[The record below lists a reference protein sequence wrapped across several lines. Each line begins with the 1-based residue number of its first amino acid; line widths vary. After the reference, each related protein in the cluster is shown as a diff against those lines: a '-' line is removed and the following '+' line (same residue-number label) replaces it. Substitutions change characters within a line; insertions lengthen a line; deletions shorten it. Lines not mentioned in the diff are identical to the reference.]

1 VRLVF
6 AGTPDVALPSL
17 DALVASRHEV
27 VAVVTRPDARRG
39 RGGTL
44 SPSPVASRAAELGI
58 PVLKPTRPRDPDFH
72 DRLREL
78 APDCCPVVAYGALL
92 PAALLDIPAQ
102 GWINLHFSLLP
113 AYRGAAPVQAAI
125 LHGETETGAVTFRI
139 VEALDAGPV
148 CGTLRTPIGPR
159 ETAGDLLGRLAVSG
173 AALLTETMDRI
184 EDGTA
189 RFVEQPAEGGTYAAK
204 LEAAD
209 AHLDWTAPVDQL
221 DRRIRACTPAP
232 GAWTTLDGQ
241 KFRVHEAVPTDRPST
256 SPGTVERDRH
266 SVHVHTGTGQLELLR
281 VQPAG
286 KRAMAATDWARGLH
300 ADAIR
305 FDR

>member
-1 VRLVF
+1 MRLVF

-17 DALVASRHEV
+17 DALVASRHDV

-39 RGGTL
+39 RGGGL
-44 SPSPVASRAAELGI
+44 SPSPVAARAAELGI
-58 PVLKPTRPRDPDFH
+58 PVLKPARPREAQFH
-72 DRLREL
+72 QQLRDL

-92 PAALLDIPAQ
+92 PPSLLEIPTH

-113 AYRGAAPVQAAI
+113 AYRGAAPVQSAI
-125 LHGETETGAVTFRI
+125 LHGEQETGAVTFRI

-159 ETAGDLLGRLAVSG
+159 ETSGDLLARLAESG
-173 AALLTETMDRI
+173 AALLTETMDQL
-184 EDGTA
+184 EDGTS
-189 RFVEQPAEGGTYAAK
+189 RCVEQATEGGTYAAK
-204 LEAAD
+204 LGTED
-209 AHLDWTAPVDQL
+209 AHLDWTAPVEQL

-232 GAWTTLDGQ
+232 GAWTTLSGQ
-241 KFRVHEAVPTDRPST
+241 KFRVHEALPTDRPST
-256 SPGTVERDRH
+256 TPGLVERDRR
-266 SVHVHTGTGQLELLR
+266 SVHVHTGSGQLELLR

-286 KRAMAATDWARGLH
+286 KRAMVATDWARGLH
-300 ADAIR
+300 TDDIR

>member
-1 VRLVF
+1 MRLVF

-17 DALVASRHEV
+17 EALVASRHDV

-39 RGGTL
+39 RGAAL
-44 SPSPVASRAAELGI
+44 SPSPVAARAAELGI
-58 PVLKPTRPRDPDFH
+58 PVLKPARPRDAEFH
-72 DRLREL
+72 ARLRDL

-92 PAALLDIPAQ
+92 PGSLLEIPSL
-102 GWINLHFSLLP
+102 GWVNLHFSLLP
-113 AYRGAAPVQAAI
+113 AYRGAAPVQSAI

-139 VEALDAGPV
+139 VEELDAGPV
-148 CGTLRTPIGPR
+148 CGTLRTPIGPH
-159 ETAGDLLGRLAVSG
+159 ETAGDLLARLAVSG
-173 AALLTETMDRI
+173 AALLTRTMDLL

-189 RFVEQPAEGGTYAAK
+189 TCVDQPAEGGTYAAK
-204 LEAAD
+204 LGPDD
-209 AHLDWTAPVDQL
+209 ARIDWTAPVEEI

-241 KFRVHEAVPTDRPST
+241 KFRVLEALPTDRPSAD
-256 SPGTVERDRH
+256 PGAVEAARR
-266 SVHVHTGTGQLELLR
+266 SVHVDTGSGRLELLR
-281 VQPAG
+281 VQPGG

-300 ADAIR
+300 ADTVG